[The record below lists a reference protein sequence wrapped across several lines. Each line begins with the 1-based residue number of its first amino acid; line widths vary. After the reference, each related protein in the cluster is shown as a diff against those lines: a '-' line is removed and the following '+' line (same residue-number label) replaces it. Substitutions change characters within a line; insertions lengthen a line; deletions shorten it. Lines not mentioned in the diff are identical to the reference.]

1 MDALTAAQATNAPLN
16 DLGSAFYWS
25 PQAAARAEAIGLDV
39 FGLYAGGRGG
49 VLGDRTPEEVDEEFF
64 FFKPGMITLMVAAAR
79 AQAAPGAILAAH
91 LGAVDDY
98 ARATFGAVDPSTIGG
113 FAAAAG
119 ALIDTLPTGSW
130 PLVDG
135 YRSAG
140 LPDDPVARSYRSA
153 VILRELRGG
162 VHLDAVVETGLTPAV
177 ACQFDRGDD
186 YYALHG
192 FGADDRVPETPEVL
206 AARVA
211 AEEATDLGMAEL
223 LGVLDDGQGVAL
235 VTGATTLLAATG
247 DPVAVG

>member
-1 MDALTAAQATNAPLN
+1 MDALAAARASGAPLN

-25 PQAAARAEAIGLDV
+25 PQAAARAGTIGLDV

-64 FFKPGMITLMVAAAR
+64 FFKPGMITLMVAATR
-79 AQAAPGAILAAH
+79 AQAAPEAIVAAH

-98 ARATFGAVDPSTIGG
+98 AYATFGGVDPATIGG

-119 ALIDTLPTGSW
+119 AVIDTLPTRSW

-140 LPDDPVARSYRSA
+140 LPDDPVVGAYRSA

-162 VHLDAVVETGLTPAV
+162 VHLDAVVASGLTAAV

-192 FGADDRVPETPEVL
+192 FGADDRVPETPGIL
-206 AARVA
+206 AARVS
-211 AEEATDLGMAEL
+211 AEEATDVGMAEL
-223 LGVLDDGQGVAL
+223 LAVLDDGQRVAL
-235 VTGATTLLAATG
+235 VTGATTLLAATD

>member
-1 MDALTAAQATNAPLN
+1 MDALTAARATSAPFN

-79 AQAAPGAILAAH
+79 AQAAPEAILTAH

-98 ARATFGAVDPSTIGG
+98 ALATFGGVDPATIEGY
-113 FAAAAG
+113 AAAAG
-119 ALIDTLPTGSW
+119 EVIDTLPTGSW

-140 LPDDPVARSYRSA
+140 LAGDPVADTYRSA

-162 VHLDAVVETGLTPAV
+162 VHLDAVVASGLSAAA

-192 FGADDRVPETPEVL
+192 FGTDDRVPETPEIL
-206 AARVA
+206 AARA
-211 AEEATDLGMAEL
+211 SAEEATDLGMAEL
-223 LGVLDDGQGVAL
+223 LAGLDDSQRSAL
-235 VTGATTLLAATG
+235 VTGATTLLAATVE
-247 DPVAVG
+247 PVPVD

>member
-1 MDALTAAQATNAPLN
+1 MDALAAARATNAPLN
-16 DLGSAFYWS
+16 ELGSAFYWS
-25 PQAAARAEAIGLDV
+25 PQATSRAGAIGLDV

-79 AQAAPGAILAAH
+79 AQAAPEAILAAH

-98 ARATFGAVDPSTIGG
+98 ARATFGAVDPATVDG
-113 FAAAAG
+113 FGTAAG
-119 ALIDTLPTGSW
+119 AVIDALPTDAW

-140 LPDDPVARSYRSA
+140 IPDDPVERAYRSA

-162 VHLDAVVETGLTPAV
+162 VHLDAVVASGLSAAV

-192 FGADDRVPETPEVL
+192 FGADDRVAETPEVL
-206 AARVA
+206 AARA
-211 AEEATDLGMAEL
+211 SAEEATDLGMAEL
-223 LGVLDDGQGVAL
+223 LAGLDDGQREAL
-235 VTGATTLLAATG
+235 VTGAIALLAATA